1 MIMKKVMMMAVAA
14 FFAVSASAQNPDAV
28 KQIMGMKDFKEAK
41 ALVESSLSS
50 MSNEEK
56 AKVWNKVVDLAYS
69 KYDKESTIQITN
81 QAMQKNDPF
90 DKQGMFEAA
99 RTAVEAAF
107 ECEKYD
113 QLPNEKGKVKPKF
126 HKNNQTRMA
135 SARNALVNLGQE
147 LYENRDFKGAADVFG
162 IYVDCKNNPLFSDYD
177 FSKDNILG
185 QVAYFASLSAYNAQD
200 YPRASSYADLAV
212 GDTAVAKDAMDIKI
226 FAMKAQLKTKADSL
240 KYLSEIKE
248 LYTKDPTDERM
259 FTLLTD
265 YYQASGESALK
276 NELINNQVAKYPS
289 KMAYALKGE
298 SEMGDNKWADAIES
312 YKKTL
317 TYDPEFLQVIFNLA
331 LCQNNQ
337 AITLKDAAA
346 GALTAPAKAL
356 LQESIKNL
364 NLIKEKD
371 PDHLTYKWPYFL
383 YQAYYLIG
391 DEANAKAL
399 ESLVQ

>member
-1 MIMKKVMMMAVAA
+1 MKKVMMMAVAA